1 MQTRIRLKFLY
12 SSAPTDM
19 RYSLDLCD
27 EENDFL
33 QKRKHVVFEAM
44 KKLLGQEGPKT
55 VDEVGQ
61 KKVAD
66 KHVQRIKLPFEC
78 STRHPFTLMVSQLKC
93 SNTAAEGK
101 AKL

>member
-1 MQTRIRLKFLY
+1 
-12 SSAPTDM
+12 M

-61 KKVAD
+61 KKL
-66 KHVQRIKLPFEC
+66 RINMYRE
-78 STRHPFTLMVSQLKC
+78 
-93 SNTAAEGK
+93 
-101 AKL
+101 